1 MARDE
6 LKRSAAL
13 AALELVEPKL
23 TRDAVIGIGTGST
36 VRFFIDAL
44 AESAHKFDAAVS
56 SSEASTAQLRALG
69 IPVID
74 LNAAPSVAV
83 YVDGADEV
91 DASNAL
97 IKGGGGALTRE
108 KIIAASADEFICIV
122 DDEKVVDRLGAFPLP
137 VEVIPMARGLV
148 ARKLA
153 GMGGSPEYRQGVVTR
168 QRQCHSRCA
177 RPVHGRSRHAGARHQ
192 RHRRRRRQRH
202 LRGEPSRRG
211 AGRVPDGGA
220 PEVRQATPRL
230 LSRRCA
236 AVAVCFSKRPRKR
249 RVAQSWQRGVFRTIP
264 PT

>member
-97 IKGGGGALTRE
+97 IKGWRWRADAGEDHRRVGGRIHL
-108 KIIAASADEFICIV
+108 
-122 DDEKVVDRLGAFPLP
+122 
-137 VEVIPMARGLV
+137 
-148 ARKLA
+148 
-153 GMGGSPEYRQGVVTR
+153 
-168 QRQCHSRCA
+168 
-177 RPVHGRSRHAGARHQ
+177 
-192 RHRRRRRQRH
+192 HRRRR
-202 LRGEPSRRG
+202 ESR
-211 AGRVPDGGA
+211 
-220 PEVRQATPRL
+220 
-230 LSRRCA
+230 
-236 AVAVCFSKRPRKR
+236 
-249 RVAQSWQRGVFRTIP
+249 
-264 PT
+264 